1 MAGRNFW
8 ALRKIA
14 IAIGRRL
21 RLTDTETGVRRE
33 RTSETR
39 NLTTYT
45 AIMKIIKITL
55 ASGAALLMHYFGL

>member
-33 RTSETR
+33 RDKK
-39 NLTTYT
+39 LDDLHTT
-45 AIMKIIKITL
+45 IMKIIKNYT
-55 ASGAALLMHYFGL
+55 S